1 MSVEKQIIFTDAG
14 KELEI
19 LLKNEDAVVIT
30 DANVKKLY
38 KDKLFSS
45 ARVITLAGGE
55 RCKNLRTIDK
65 IYSELIQF
73 GCDRKSVIVA
83 VGGGVVCDTAGFAA
97 ATFKRGT
104 GLVLVPTT
112 LLAQADAA
120 VGGKNGVNIMR
131 FKNLAGTFRQ
141 PDRIIIDTA
150 FLHTL
155 DEKNFNNGT
164 AEIIKTAAIYDS
176 AFFGRLENKILSEM
190 PENKLKAII
199 KKTVSIKN
207 YIVKDDFEEKGMR
220 KILNFGHTIGHALE
234 LNLRHLRHGEAV
246 SAGMAAA
253 CAMSQKLTG
262 LSEKDSQRLIE
273 LLKLNRL
280 PVRISRLVSTK
291 KLLESV
297 VQDKKK
303 SGGSVDLILLKNIGY
318 PVIRKTALNDI
329 EGLINDIR

>member
-38 KDKLFSS
+38 KDKLFGN

-65 IYSELIQF
+65 IYSELIRF

-120 VGGKNGVNIMR
+120 VGGKNGVNVMR

-150 FLHTL
+150 FLRTL

-190 PENKLKAII
+190 PEDKLKAVI
-199 KKTVSIKN
+199 KKTVCIKN
-207 YIVKDDFEEKGMR
+207 SIVKDDFEEKGLR
-220 KILNFGHTIGHALE
+220 KILNFGHTVGHALE
-234 LNLRHLRHGEAV
+234 LNLKRLRHGEAV
-246 SAGMAAA
+246 SVGMAAA
-253 CAMSQKLTG
+253 CAISQKLTG
-262 LSEKDSQRLIE
+262 FSERESQRLIG

-280 PVRISRLVSTK
+280 PVSISKLISTK
-291 KLLESV
+291 KLLESIM
-297 VQDKKK
+297 QDKKK
-303 SGGSVDLILLKNIGY
+303 SGGSVDLVLLKKIGN
-318 PVIRKTALNDI
+318 PVIKKIDLNDV